1 MATYDEG
8 IQAKLESAGGKLEA
22 LRVDIRTFIET
33 QRCKICVEKTE
44 TGYETRL
51 TSNFD
56 TPPIKWSI
64 LIGEIAYHL
73 RSSLDHL
80 VYKLVCEN
88 GEKPTKQNAFPIVW
102 ELDKVIHIVIYS
114 EKGSEYVKK
123 GREYIDKKALKGVG
137 EQKKRE
143 ILLNQGFNIHAG
155 EHGAYD
161 ISTDPSEFSHLAYL
175 CNVDKHRHLNLVR
188 LELGSLTNG
197 FQSRSRKAGLE
208 GRPLPAIRNT
218 DIEIDAFFHFEKEDD
233 RPSNLGG
240 AVDDKLRGILR
251 AVEITIDYV
260 LGKSTRPF
268 AYFSNQ

>member
-88 GEKPTKQNAFPIVW
+88 GGKPTKEISFPIVW
-102 ELDKVIHIVIYS
+102 EIDKIVQEVIPP
-114 EKGSEYVKK
+114 EKGSGYLKK
-123 GREYIDKKALKGVG
+123 RRESIDKKTLKGVN
-137 EQKKRE
+137 EQKKTK
-143 ILLNQGFNIHAG
+143 ILLSQGFNIHAG

-161 ISTDPSEFSHLAYL
+161 ISTDPSDFSHLAYL
-175 CNVDKHRHLNLVR
+175 CNVDKHRHLNLVK
-188 LELGSLTNG
+188 LQLLGLTKDYRRHEIEA
-197 FQSRSRKAGLE
+197 SSISALS
-208 GRPLPAIRNT
+208 NT
-218 DIEIDAFFHFEKEDD
+218 DFQIDAFFHFEKEDD